1 MEKIKDNTKEIAS
14 IPAITQELTSTRKKL
29 KKGEYIEAVGRR
41 KTAVARVRITPND
54 KSVFVVN
61 GKPLGNYFTTDTLQ
75 TVVKN
80 PIQQVN
86 LDEKFST
93 SVIVK
98 GGGMQAQAEATRHGI
113 SRALVDFDT
122 ELRKNLKK
130 AGFLKRDPR
139 KKERKKFGLKKAR
152 RAPQWS
158 KR

>member
-98 GGGMQAQAEATRHGI
+98 GGGCRRKQKQHDME
-113 SRALVDFDT
+113 SREPLLILIQNCV
-122 ELRKNLKK
+122 KI
-130 AGFLKRDPR
+130 
-139 KKERKKFGLKKAR
+139 
-152 RAPQWS
+152 S
-158 KR
+158 KRRDF